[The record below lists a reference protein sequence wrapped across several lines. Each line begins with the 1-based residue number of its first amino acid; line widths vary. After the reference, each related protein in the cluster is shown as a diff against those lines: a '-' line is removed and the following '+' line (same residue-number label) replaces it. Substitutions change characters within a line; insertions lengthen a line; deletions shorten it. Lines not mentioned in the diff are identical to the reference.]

1 MIKSYTTQLQH
12 VFHTIG
18 KQEEAIGDSARL
30 LAQALVGEGTIYVMA
45 NKRFSALADTIV
57 QNEDTP
63 KRIQRIAQ
71 QQKEALTTTDRML
84 VLSEGT
90 ETKNELLYLQGL
102 LQAHIPLVFLGPGSP
117 SLSFKEGMEEPM
129 VITTPSSPIVPAP
142 DGSKSGHPTEIAII
156 YAYQAMMF
164 ELSEMIAE

>member
-18 KQEEAIGDSARL
+18 KQEEAIADGARL
-30 LAQALVGEGTIYVMA
+30 LAQALVGEGTIYVIA
-45 NKRFSALADTIV
+45 NKRFSALADTMV
-57 QNEDTP
+57 QNKDTP
-63 KRIQRIAQ
+63 KRIQRMTQ
-71 QQKEALTTTDRML
+71 QQKKALTTADRML

-90 ETKNELLYLQGL
+90 ETKEELLHLQDL
-102 LQAHIPLVFLGPGSP
+102 LQAHIPIVFLGPGSP
-117 SLSFKEGMEEPM
+117 GLSFEEGMEEPM

-142 DGSKSGHPTEIAII
+142 DGNKCGYPTEIAII

-164 ELSEMIAE
+164 ELSEMIAD